1 MLTHTKA
8 LPGPCDPRFRNH
20 ARGGIIVLEAVVAM
34 MRK

>member
-8 LPGPCDPRFRNH
+8 RPGSCDPRFRNH
-20 ARGGIIVLEAVVAM
+20 AQGGIIVVEAVVAM